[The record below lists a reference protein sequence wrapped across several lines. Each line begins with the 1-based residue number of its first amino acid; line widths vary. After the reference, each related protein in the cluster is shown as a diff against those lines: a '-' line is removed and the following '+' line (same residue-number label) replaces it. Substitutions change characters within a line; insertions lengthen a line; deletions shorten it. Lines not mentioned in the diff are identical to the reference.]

1 MDFGES
7 LMIPGIFSASAG
19 AYSGR
24 CHASGMESF
33 AWLVGDWGPL
43 TNLAFWQEALS

>member
-7 LMIPGIFSASAG
+7 LIIPGIFSASAG
-19 AYSGR
+19 AYLGR

-43 TNLAFWQEALS
+43 ANLAFWQEGLS